1 MAGHAHS
8 TSYSYEFLCLF
19 STSIL
24 KSQFIWLLMFQAPL
38 VVFTLRQS
46 NMALLK
52 ISAIINLHV
61 VQGYPSQAWLM
72 THVVQL

>member
-19 STSIL
+19 STL
-24 KSQFIWLLMFQAPL
+24 KSPFIWLLMFQAPH

-46 NMALLK
+46 NMAFLK

-61 VQGYPSQAWLM
+61 VQGFPSQVWLM
-72 THVVQL
+72 TRVIQL